1 MSDQATEAGDAFPSS
16 TEMNNPN
23 STWKEFQ
30 ANEVSHSMAHY
41 LVTLRDLHASQG
53 YARVTDI
60 ADELGV
66 TKSTVSVQIR
76 HLKER
81 EYVTEDKARHLSLTD
96 AGQAV
101 ARQVIYNRTALIRF
115 MNKVL
120 GVEADQAEV
129 DACKIEHLLSPAT
142 GHKLLGLVHL
152 LLADTPSTRGLLEKF
167 AAIQTTKQAA
177 LSTGDASKDVAS
189 VPESDASASVS
200 PQAKLKKTSTPKKKA
215 RKKKSSK

>member
-1 MSDQATEAGDAFPSS
+1 MSDQATEAEDGFPEPSK
-16 TEMNNPN
+16 MNNPN
-23 STWKEFQ
+23 LTWKEFQ
-30 ANEVSHSMAHY
+30 ANEVSHSVAHY

-81 EYVTEDKARHLSLTD
+81 DYVTEDKARHLSLTES
-96 AGQAV
+96 GQAV

-120 GVEADQAEV
+120 GVEADQAEI
-129 DACKIEHLLSPAT
+129 DACKIEHLLSPIT
-142 GHKLLGLVHL
+142 SHKLLGLVQL
-152 LLADTPSTRGLLEKF
+152 LLTDTPSTRRLLEKF
-167 AAIQTTKQAA
+167 TAIQADSKKEGPDPSAE
-177 LSTGDASKDVAS
+177 LS
-189 VPESDASASVS
+189 E
-200 PQAKLKKTSTPKKKA
+200 
-215 RKKKSSK
+215 